1 MEPGATQLLD
11 RRAPL
16 PAVPVPEPVLPGPL
30 GWSSMAELP
39 DAVPVVDRPD
49 PAIYGAD
56 AFYPAEIV
64 QPGPVQWQRGRR
76 LLPLRVFPFRYNP
89 VAGKLSYYPDV
100 RITVRVE
107 PGPKPA
113 AEDAYQLQP
122 GISEPWAVN
131 PPPPHRRWRRHAHP
145 HR

>member
-1 MEPGATQLLD
+1 MQLLD

-100 RITVRVE
+100 RITVRVRA
-107 PGPKPA
+107 G
-113 AEDAYQLQP
+113 
-122 GISEPWAVN
+122 
-131 PPPPHRRWRRHAHP
+131 HRTRG
-145 HR
+145 